1 MLSILPDK
9 ISTSLNVYLNPNGQS
24 SNPDFLFPEYPID
37 ASIELKVPLNII
49 ANDLHLRD
57 TSNIDIQQNED
68 LEIDKVFLKIE
79 NGFPIDCD
87 FNMILLDMNKNVIDT
102 LFNNQFVSSGLM
114 QNNVVVEKSI
124 SILDATVPNF
134 DQIKNVVFDIK
145 FNTDDV
151 NNHVSIYNDY
161 TIDFLLSVKLKTRV
175 N

>member
-1 MLSILPDK
+1 
-9 ISTSLNVYLNPNGQS
+9 
-24 SNPDFLFPEYPID
+24 
-37 ASIELKVPLNII
+37 
-49 ANDLHLRD
+49 
-57 TSNIDIQQNED
+57 
-68 LEIDKVFLKIE
+68 
-79 NGFPIDCD
+79 
-87 FNMILLDMNKNVIDT
+87 MILFDKNKNVIDT

-114 QNNVVVEKSI
+114 HNNVVVEKSI